1 MNNCGTCKYWESN
14 ARSMFLPD
22 FGKCHGIEMNYDHTE
37 WTDKRSTAQL
47 KEGSKH
53 ILAFVEDGSD
63 YYAALICKKEFGC
76 AMHREGKW
84 NETI

>member
-1 MNNCGTCKYWESN
+1 MKKCETCKNWEPN
-14 ARSMFLPD
+14 NRTMFLPD
-22 FGKCHGIEMNYDHTE
+22 FGKCHGIGMNYSHTE
-37 WTDKRSTAQL
+37 WCDDEEATQL
-47 KEGSKH
+47 KEESKH

-84 NETI
+84 NEAI

>member
-1 MNNCGTCKYWESN
+1 MNNCGTCKYWESS

-22 FGKCHGIEMNYDHTE
+22 FGKCHGIEMNYNHTE
-37 WTDKRSTAQL
+37 WTDRRSTAQL

-84 NETI
+84 NETS